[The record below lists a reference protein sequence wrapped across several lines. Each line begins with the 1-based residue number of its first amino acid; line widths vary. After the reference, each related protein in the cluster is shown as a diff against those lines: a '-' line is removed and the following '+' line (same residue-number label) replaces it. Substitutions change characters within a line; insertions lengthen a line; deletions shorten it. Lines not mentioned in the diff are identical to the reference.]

1 MVWIGRIF
9 ALAASTQLAWACAP
23 VDILERPARSDAE
36 LAIAK
41 LAFRADQQRRLDA
54 LTHRVVDRMEI
65 IADGGAKD
73 DTYDMLLL
81 SGGGDWGVFGAAF
94 LRGWGDN
101 AEMPRPEFDYVAGI
115 STGAYISTYTISG
128 APERY
133 ARMEELY
140 LNFDPASI
148 HSFNPLGAIVSLLEK
163 APSILDSSVLRDMVE
178 KSIDDELIEDI
189 VAADDERRSL
199 VIGAVNLDMG
209 AFNAF
214 EIGSELKAAEDP
226 RERLVSILLASSAI
240 PALLK
245 PVEIDGDL
253 YVDGGA
259 AVGVPIFRVDAIQN
273 VQKIWRSRRGKEK
286 PPKVRFWVLLNN
298 KIGVRPMVTQT
309 RWSDVLLRSYK
320 VALQTSL
327 VPPIF
332 ALSEEVEKVDAQE
345 DMEIEVR
352 WTAIPEEF
360 DGGPATSAFE
370 PSAMQALSALGD
382 RMGRDANSWREDPPS
397 F

>member
-1 MVWIGRIF
+1 MVGVARVF
-9 ALAASTQLAWACAP
+9 AVCMSAQLAWACAP
-23 VDILERPARSDAE
+23 VDILERPARSDAAL
-36 LAIAK
+36 LAAK
-41 LAFRADQQRRLDA
+41 TAFQADQNRRLDA
-54 LTHRVVDRMEI
+54 LTERVVDRMEI
-65 IADGGAKD
+65 IRDGGAKD

-94 LRGWGDN
+94 LRGW
-101 AEMPRPEFDYVAGI
+101 AENPDLPRPEFDYVAGI

-128 APERY
+128 APDRY

-140 LNFDPASI
+140 LNFDPSSI
-148 HSFNPLGAIVSLLEK
+148 RKFNPLSAILSLLEE
-163 APSILDSSVLRDMVE
+163 APSLLDSSVLRAAVE
-178 KSIDDELIEDI
+178 KSIDDDLIAEI
-189 VAADDERRSL
+189 IAADREKRSL
-199 VIGAVNLDMG
+199 VVGAVNLDMG
-209 AFNAF
+209 VFNAF
-214 EIGSELKAAEDP
+214 EIGSELEAAKDP
-226 RERLVSILLASSAI
+226 KERLVSLLLASSAI

-259 AVGVPIFRVDAIQN
+259 AFGVPIFRVDAIQR
-273 VQKIWRSRRGKEK
+273 VMELWRERRGGRP

-309 RWSDVLLRSYK
+309 KWSDVLLRSYK

-332 ALSEEVEKVDAQE
+332 ALSEEVAKVDREGGMQV
-345 DMEIEVR
+345 EVR
-352 WTAIPEEF
+352 WTSIPEDF
-360 DGGPATSAFE
+360 NGGGEEAAFE
-370 PSAMQALSALGD
+370 PRAMRELSDLGD
-382 RMGRDANSWREDPPS
+382 RMGRDTASWRTEPPR